1 MFPACQSLT
10 TSTNRLYNLI
20 ENLFVLLKAKSQWV
34 YQNAY
39 SLCIPLKLQLKGSV
53 ECFPIVQP

>member
-1 MFPACQSLT
+1 MT

-39 SLCIPLKLQLKGSV
+39 SLCIPLKLQLKGIV
-53 ECFPIVQP
+53 ECFPIV